1 MGERISQH
9 VTLYTEGDAL
19 YADMLTDIAGSK
31 IAIRMES
38 YLFANDAV
46 GRRFVDALAERAAN
60 GVRVRL
66 HVDQVGSFGAIDEDA
81 ERTLLAAGVRFRRW
95 HRWRWRRFWRTQRRN
110 HRKLLVVDA
119 QVAYLGGFNIHADS
133 SRAAVGD
140 AAWRDAHVR
149 LTGPV
154 VDEAARLFDA
164 YSAHRHYRAT
174 EHDGILL
181 VPNRG
186 IRGRWLLHRL
196 LTRRFAAARDRI
208 EVTTPYFVPDWPTR
222 RALVHAARRGVS
234 VSVMLP
240 ARSDVP
246 IAAWAARAVYA
257 SLLRAG
263 IGILEYQPRML
274 HAKTIVIDD
283 DWATLGTANVDHR
296 SFFINDEINAV
307 FRDCD
312 VVAALAARFAADS
325 ADCVPVEAAHWQLR
339 SWWAWLGESIAW
351 LARRWL

>member
-1 MGERISQH
+1 MATSLSDH
-9 VTLYTEGDAL
+9 VTLYTEGDEL
-19 YADMLTDIAGSK
+19 YAAMLADIAQAAV
-31 IAIRMES
+31 AIRMES
-38 YLFANDAV
+38 YIFASDAV

-60 GVRVRL
+60 GVVVRL
-66 HVDQVGSFGAIDEDA
+66 HVDAVGSFGAIDEEA
-81 ERTLLAAGVRFRRW
+81 ERILLAAGVRFRRW
-95 HRWRWRRFWRTQRRN
+95 HRWRWRRFWRFQRRN

-119 QVAYLGGFNIHADS
+119 RAAYLGGFNIHAAS
-133 SRAAVGD
+133 SRQAAGE
-140 AAWRDAHVR
+140 ARWRDAHVR
-149 LTGPV
+149 LAGPV

-164 YSAHRHYRAT
+164 YAAHRYHRAS

-196 LTRRFAAARDRI
+196 LTRRFAAARTRI
-208 EVTTPYFVPDWPTR
+208 EVTTPYFVPDWSTR
-222 RALVHAARRGVS
+222 RALIRAARRGVA

-263 IGILEYQPRML
+263 VEILEYQPRML

-283 DWATLGTANVDHR
+283 DWATLGTANLDHR
-296 SFFINDEINAV
+296 SFFINDELNAV
-307 FRDCD
+307 FHDRA
-312 VVAALAARFAADS
+312 VVSALAARFAADR
-325 ADCVPVEAAHWQLR
+325 ADCARIEPARWPLR
-339 SWWAWLGESIAW
+339 PWWAWLGESIAW

>member
-1 MGERISQH
+1 MSLRSTDQ
-9 VTLYTEGDAL
+9 VTLYFDGDAL
-19 YADMLTDIAGSK
+19 YADMLADIAAATV
-31 IAIRMES
+31 AIRMES
-38 YLFANDAV
+38 YIFASDAV

-60 GVRVRL
+60 GVVVRL

-81 ERTLLAAGVRFRRW
+81 ERVLIAAGVRFRRW
-95 HRWRWRRFWRTQRRN
+95 RRWRWHRFWRIQRRN
-110 HRKLLVVDA
+110 HRKLLVVDERA
-119 QVAYLGGFNIHADS
+119 AYLGGFNIHAES
-133 SRAAVGD
+133 SRAAMGD

-164 YSAHRHYRAT
+164 YAAHRYYRA
-174 EHDGILL
+174 EERDGILL

-196 LTRRFAAARDRI
+196 LTRRFAAARARI

-222 RALVHAARRGVS
+222 RALIQAARRGVS

-263 IGILEYQPRML
+263 IEILEYQPRML
-274 HAKTIVIDD
+274 HAKTIVIDT
-283 DWATLGTANVDHR
+283 DWATLGTANLDHR
-296 SFFINDEINAV
+296 SFFINDELNAV
-307 FRDCD
+307 FRDRA
-312 VVAALAARFAADS
+312 VVAALAARFETDRAV
-325 ADCVPVEAAHWQLR
+325 CTRVEPDRWSLR
-339 SWWAWLGESIAW
+339 PWWSWLGESVAW

>member
-1 MGERISQH
+1 MGQRIGQH

-19 YADMLTDIAGSK
+19 YADMLADIAGATV
-31 IAIRMES
+31 AIRMES
-38 YLFANDAV
+38 YIFASDAV

-60 GVRVRL
+60 GVVVRL
-66 HVDQVGSFGAIDEDA
+66 HVDAVGSFGAIDEDA

-95 HRWRWRRFWRTQRRN
+95 HRWRWRRFWRIQRRN
-110 HRKLLVVDA
+110 HRKLLVVDEFA
-119 QVAYLGGFNIHADS
+119 AYLGGFNIHAES
-133 SRAAVGD
+133 SSGATGD

-164 YSAHRHYRAT
+164 YSAHRYHRAD

-186 IRGRWLLHRL
+186 LRGRWLLHRL
-196 LTRRFAAARDRI
+196 LTRRFAAARARI

-222 RALVHAARRGVS
+222 RALVRAARRGVS

-263 IGILEYQPRML
+263 IEILEYQPRML
-274 HAKTIVIDD
+274 HAKTIVIDA
-283 DWATLGTANVDHR
+283 DWATLGTANLDHR
-296 SFFINDEINAV
+296 SFFINDELNAV
-307 FRDCD
+307 FRDRE
-312 VVAALAARFAADS
+312 VVAALAARFEADR
-325 ADCVPVEAAHWQLR
+325 ADCARVEPDRWSLR
-339 SWWAWLGESIAW
+339 PWWSWFGESVAW